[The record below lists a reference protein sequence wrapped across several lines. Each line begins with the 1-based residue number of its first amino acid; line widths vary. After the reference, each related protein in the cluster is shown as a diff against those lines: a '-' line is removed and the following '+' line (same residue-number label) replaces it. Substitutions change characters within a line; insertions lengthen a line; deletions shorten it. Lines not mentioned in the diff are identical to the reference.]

1 MEALRGGDIRYT
13 ASVGSRP
20 LLEAIRL
27 KFQRENGLDFG
38 LDELIVGAGA
48 KQLIHTALSAT
59 VQAGDE
65 VIISAPYWVSYPDM
79 VLVNDGTPVT
89 VPCPEVDGF
98 KLTPQAL
105 ERAITPRSKWLLLN
119 TPGNPAGAMY
129 DADELRA
136 LARVLD
142 RHPHVWLM
150 TDEIYEHLAYGG
162 ARHVSPSPPRR
173 RWRTE
178 RW

>member
-1 MEALRGGDIRYT
+1 MEAARRRHPLYGFGGV
-13 ASVGSRP
+13 AA

-105 ERAITPRSKWLLLN
+105 SAPSRRAAS
-119 TPGNPAGAMY
+119 GCC
-129 DADELRA
+129 
-136 LARVLD
+136 
-142 RHPHVWLM
+142 
-150 TDEIYEHLAYGG
+150 
-162 ARHVSPSPPRR
+162 
-173 RWRTE
+173 
-178 RW
+178 